1 MQGTGKGRPGLRET
15 NPLKTGSISRSVRPG
30 NGRGL
35 CPVQREVF
43 KGSIKQGLGPE
54 DRDWGGWELAWAGN
68 RPAGSGRM
76 GLRQQNREANGG
88 VSERVDGSCGCSH
101 GAGIAGAGSWRGE
114 DRLAGRGLRLCRG
127 HLSGHGAVVRTVTAA
142 AGGQARLR
150 IGREQLSERPQPEQQ
165 NQKNANDTP
174 HRRITIYENHR
185 AGNQSAPVRYHRGI
199 VWFSSKKR
207 KFH

>member
-1 MQGTGKGRPGLRET
+1 MAEAYARFRERYSRGVSSKGWGRRTAIGAGGK
-15 NPLKTGSISRSVRPG
+15 
-30 NGRGL
+30 
-35 CPVQREVF
+35 
-43 KGSIKQGLGPE
+43 
-54 DRDWGGWELAWAGN
+54 LAWAGN

-199 VWFSSKKR
+199 VWFLAKR
-207 KFH
+207 GNSIE